1 MSNQPAKQPANDYEK
16 FLIESGINPAELA
29 VDDEEEEVVIG
40 GDDVSLT
47 NEIGFS
53 NDGVSAG
60 NGVLK
65 LTPEQLD
72 DKINNEVKG
81 FSDLLDTLSSTEERK
96 KALWRQIYEYAL
108 VDRKNAFVLFGDLYA
123 MVAGNGSEHAI
134 HGATL
139 AKYMERMSKANE
151 QLIKLADLV
160 SDAVDEDIEQNWGE
174 DEMYS
179 MMGGVSTY
187 SPKSSSSSKKA
198 N

>member
-1 MSNQPAKQPANDYEK
+1 MSKQPANDYEK
-16 FLIESGINPAELA
+16 FLIESGIDPSELA
-29 VDDEEEEVVIG
+29 VDDEDDENVIG
-40 GDDVSLT
+40 GDSGSLAS
-47 NEIGFS
+47 EIGFAT
-53 NDGVSAG
+53 DGTKSGA
-60 NGVLK
+60 GVLK

-108 VDRKNAFVLFGDLYA
+108 IDRKNAFVLFGDLYT

-151 QLIKLADLV
+151 QLIKLASLV
-160 SDAVDEDIEQNWGE
+160 SDAVDEDIEQSWGE
-174 DEMYS
+174 DEMYG
-179 MMGGVSTY
+179 MMGNST
-187 SPKSSSSSKKA
+187 SSSPSSKKA

>member
-1 MSNQPAKQPANDYEK
+1 MSKQPANDYEK
-16 FLIESGINPAELA
+16 FLIESGINPSELA
-29 VDDEEEEVVIG
+29 VDDEDEEVVIG
-40 GDDVSLT
+40 GAGSRALSD
-47 NEIGFS
+47 EIGFT
-53 NDGVSAG
+53 NDGVDSG

-72 DKINNEVKG
+72 DKINSEVKG

-108 VDRKNAFVLFGDLYA
+108 IDRKNAFVLFGDLYT

-151 QLIKLADLV
+151 QLIKLASLV

-174 DEMYS
+174 DEMYG
-179 MMGGVSTY
+179 MMGGTTLASTG
-187 SPKSSSSSKKA
+187 SPKSSKKA